1 MNWKN
6 YTKTAVFFLWVDK
19 KIDFFRTSLM
29 LHFPKWDY
37 ITFKLKNENKLQFK
51 KQEGRSFC
59 SDKLILKVLI
69 GGFVIDVP
77 CDMAFKIISD
87 IDWVTLVNKFQVRKE
102 FSSRLLGSSP
112 AYFLPFPEVLHR
124 ALPHLFLFPKFLIFD
139 RDATQTRKRK
149 SAVFNPS
156 YPKPSDAAPSKSKKN
171 VWKKSRRIQI
181 KRQRGKHLDRNL
193 NSCYVN
199 HV

>member
-1 MNWKN
+1 
-6 YTKTAVFFLWVDK
+6 
-19 KIDFFRTSLM
+19 M

-51 KQEGRSFC
+51 KQEGKSFC

-124 ALPHLFLFPKFLIFD
+124 ALPFCSCFPNFSSLTEMPHRQEKENQLFSTQATPSHLMQLL
-139 RDATQTRKRK
+139 RSQRKMSGK
-149 SAVFNPS
+149 SQEEF
-156 YPKPSDAAPSKSKKN
+156 KL
-171 VWKKSRRIQI
+171 
-181 KRQRGKHLDRNL
+181 RGREE
-193 NSCYVN
+193 SI
-199 HV
+199 